1 MAVNR
6 RLLFAVLSLCPAAA
20 SAAGQGAPS
29 WDGIWTGVEA
39 KADAAPIQIAIIDG
53 KVVSYTFE
61 GAPLVVSFSKIT
73 PTSVSFGDRD
83 HYFVRLDRTGATT
96 ASGEFHDRS
105 GVGALRFTKEERAS
119 RIDRRRPAAPTAPR
133 NP

>member
-6 RLLFAVLSLCPAAA
+6 RLLVAVLPLCVATA
-20 SAAGQGAPS
+20 SAAAQGAPS

-39 KADAAPIQIAIIDG
+39 QADAAPIQIAIAGG

-61 GAPLVVSFSKIT
+61 GAPFVVSFSKIT

-83 HYFVRLDRTGATT
+83 HYFVKLNRTGATT
-96 ASGEFHDRS
+96 ASGQFHDRS
-105 GVGALRFTKEERAS
+105 GAGALRLTKEERAS
-119 RIDRRRPAAPTAPR
+119 RVDRRRPAPAAPR

>member
-1 MAVNR
+1 MPVNR
-6 RLLFAVLSLCPAAA
+6 RLLVAVLPFCVATA
-20 SAAGQGAPS
+20 SAATQGAPS

-39 KADAAPIQIAIIDG
+39 QADAAPIQIAIAGG

-61 GAPLVVSFSKIT
+61 GAPFVVSFSKIT

-83 HYFVRLDRTGATT
+83 HYFVRLSRTGATT
-96 ASGEFHDRS
+96 ASGQFHDRA
-105 GVGALRFTKEERAS
+105 GAGALRLTKEQRAS
-119 RIDRRRPAAPTAPR
+119 RVDRRRPAPTAPR